1 MNLDHFAVISDIHG
15 NRLALEAVLQDIH
28 RRQLETIL
36 NLGDHFYG
44 SLDPAGV
51 ADLLINSEIIS
62 IAGNQDWIIH
72 SPPSELLETADHL
85 FMVEQ
90 LNADHLRWLRELP
103 ATRQLEDVFLC
114 HGTPRSDETYLLE
127 SLTSTGEFMASDA
140 IIRAELAEINAT
152 LILCGHSH
160 TSRVVLLSDGKLVV
174 NPGSVGMPAYT
185 DDVPLPHKMEAG
197 SPHARYAVLTRRQVG
212 GQNQWQVEQIA
223 VTYDWHQAAEQ
234 AQRRGRSDRAKW
246 IESGRA

>member
-15 NRLALEAVLQDIH
+15 NRLALEAVLQDI
-28 RRQLETIL
+28 RQRQLETIF

-44 SLDPAGV
+44 SVDPAGV
-51 ADLLINSEIIS
+51 ADILIHSEMSS

-72 SPPSELLETADHL
+72 SPPNELLETTDHL
-85 FMVEQ
+85 YMMEQ
-90 LNADHLRWLRELP
+90 LNADHLLWLRELP

-114 HGTPRSDETYLLE
+114 HGTPRSDDTYLLE
-127 SLTSTGEFMASDA
+127 RVTSVGAFMASDA
-140 IIRAELAEINAT
+140 AIRAELADIDAT

-160 TSRVVLLSDGKLVV
+160 VSRVVQLSDGKLVV

-197 SPHARYAVLTRRQVG
+197 SPHARYAILTRTQVR
-212 GQNQWQVEQIA
+212 GQNRWQVEQIA
-223 VTYDWHQAAEQ
+223 VTYDWHLAAEQ
-234 AQRRGRSDRAKW
+234 ARRRGRSDRAEW